1 MSVNSQKQ
9 TYLQS
14 MEWLKWFNKKY
25 NRVPT
30 KPSPFKSPKK
40 YTK

>member
-14 MEWLKWFNKKY
+14 VEWLKWFNKKY
-25 NRVPT
+25 NRVEKQYS
-30 KPSPFKSPKK
+30 KPKSQSK
-40 YTK
+40 YKG

>member
-14 MEWLKWFNKKY
+14 LEWLKWFNKKY
-25 NRVPT
+25 NRKINFSKPKPPT
-30 KPSPFKSPKK
+30 K
-40 YTK
+40 YNY